1 MHISEIFLLLSF
13 SENYNNRV
21 WKNQILSKKKER
33 NLLSYDETEVKT
45 FETEKKPDKD
55 QETMKN
61 NKVAPAEWV
70 ESILSLQILL
80 KTIHAWFYFMWTF
93 HRNITVVEE

>member
-1 MHISEIFLLLSF
+1 MHISKIFPLLSF

-45 FETEKKPDKD
+45 FETEKKSDKD

-61 NKVAPAEWV
+61 NKVAPAE
-70 ESILSLQILL
+70 
-80 KTIHAWFYFMWTF
+80 
-93 HRNITVVEE
+93 

>member
-1 MHISEIFLLLSF
+1 MHISKIFPLLSF

-45 FETEKKPDKD
+45 FETDKKQDKD

-61 NKVAPAEWV
+61 NKVAPAE
-70 ESILSLQILL
+70 
-80 KTIHAWFYFMWTF
+80 
-93 HRNITVVEE
+93 

>member
-1 MHISEIFLLLSF
+1 MHISKIFPLLSF

-45 FETEKKPDKD
+45 FETDKKPDKD

-61 NKVAPAEWV
+61 NKVAPAE
-70 ESILSLQILL
+70 
-80 KTIHAWFYFMWTF
+80 
-93 HRNITVVEE
+93 

>member
-1 MHISEIFLLLSF
+1 MHISEIFILLSF

-45 FETEKKPDKD
+45 FETDKKQDKD

-61 NKVAPAEWV
+61 NKVAPAE
-70 ESILSLQILL
+70 
-80 KTIHAWFYFMWTF
+80 
-93 HRNITVVEE
+93 

>member
-1 MHISEIFLLLSF
+1 MHISKIFPLLSF

-45 FETEKKPDKD
+45 FETEKKQDKD

-61 NKVAPAEWV
+61 NKVAPAE
-70 ESILSLQILL
+70 
-80 KTIHAWFYFMWTF
+80 
-93 HRNITVVEE
+93 